1 MPKITDIEISKH
13 YGVSVQTLC
22 NYKKGSFEKRRMYK
36 ALRDNYSLPAF
47 VSKDIVDLSREEM
60 FELQKYLVSKIETN
74 IADLQA
80 VNDFLH
86 VDTPPRK

>member
-1 MPKITDIEISKH
+1 MPKITDIEIAKH

-22 NYKKGSFEKRRMYK
+22 NHKRGSVEKQRMYK

-60 FELQKYLVSKIETN
+60 FELQGYLVSQIETN
-74 IADLQA
+74 INTLQV
-80 VNDFLH
+80 VNDFLYIDAQPH
-86 VDTPPRK
+86 K

>member
-1 MPKITDIEISKH
+1 MAKITDIEIAKH

-36 ALRDNYSLPAF
+36 ALRDNYSLPDF
-47 VSKDIVDLSREEM
+47 VSKNIEDLSREEM
-60 FELQKYLVSKIETN
+60 LELQKYLVSQMRSN
-74 IADLQA
+74 ITTLEV